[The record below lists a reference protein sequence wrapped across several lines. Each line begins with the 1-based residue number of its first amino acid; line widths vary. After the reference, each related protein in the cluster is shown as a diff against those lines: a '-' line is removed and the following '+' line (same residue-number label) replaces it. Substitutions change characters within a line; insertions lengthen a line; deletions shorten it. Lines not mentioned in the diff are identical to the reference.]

1 MKNACSYIDYLFRR
15 ITFTETEKRKPTVRV
30 RVSCRT
36 LYQIG
41 MAKFLG
47 VGINWRSSKSR
58 KSSYI
63 YIHVYKI

>member
-36 LYQIG
+36 LYQNGKIP
-41 MAKFLG
+41 
-47 VGINWRSSKSR
+47 RSGDKLEKQQES
-58 KSSYI
+58 
-63 YIHVYKI
+63 